1 MYALL
6 DSSHDTELVLRLT
19 NFLANVIDT
28 TCLREITPRDLPV
41 EYKASSPETLYSAI
55 YGFESTELLLKKLNA
70 LQSIPHEDVVFQVN
84 RILKKVR

>member
-6 DSSHDTELVLRLT
+6 DSSHDIELGLRLT
-19 NFLANVIDT
+19 NFLANVIDI
-28 TCLREITPRDLPV
+28 TCLREIRATDLPI

-55 YGFESTELLLKKLNA
+55 YGYESTELLLKKLND
-70 LQSIPHEDVVFQVN
+70 LQTIPHEDVVYQVK